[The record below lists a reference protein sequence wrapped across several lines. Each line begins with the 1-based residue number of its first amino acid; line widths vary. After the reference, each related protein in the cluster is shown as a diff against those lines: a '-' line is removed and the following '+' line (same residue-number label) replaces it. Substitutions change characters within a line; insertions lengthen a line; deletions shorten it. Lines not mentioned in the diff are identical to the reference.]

1 MRDVPLSGAQIRRY
15 LGEVARSMGPGG
27 PQHTLILVG
36 GSLLAW
42 HGLRETTLDV
52 DSVRR
57 LDAELSAAAALVAKR
72 NGLAQRWL
80 NSGAQPFAPVTLEES
95 ECEVLAEYPRLKL
108 LGAPWA
114 QIFVM
119 KLYAGREQDREDLAA
134 IWPRTGFTSAGD
146 AARMFRQAYPHAPD
160 DEFLSTYIETVVAQ
174 APDGPQA
181 IEHRCH
187 PAFVTG
193 GRRPGGRRG

>member
-1 MRDVPLSGAQIRRY
+1 MRDVPLSGDQIRRY

-42 HGLRETTLDV
+42 HGLRQTTLDV

-72 NGLAQRWL
+72 HGLPPRWL
-80 NSGAQPFAPVTLEES
+80 NSNAQPFAPVTLKES

-108 LGAPWA
+108 LGAPWS

-134 IWPRTGFTSAGD
+134 IWSRTGFASAD
-146 AARMFRQAYPHAPD
+146 AAARMFREAYPHAPD
-160 DEFLSTYIETVVAQ
+160 DEFLSTYIETAVAQ
-174 APDGPQA
+174 APNGSEA
-181 IEHRCH
+181 I
-187 PAFVTG
+187 
-193 GRRPGGRRG
+193 

>member
-1 MRDVPLSGAQIRRY
+1 LPERALTGAQIRRY
-15 LGEVARSMGPGG
+15 LAEVADTLDPVG

-42 HGLRETTLDV
+42 HGLRSTTIDV
-52 DSVRR
+52 DSVLR
-57 LDAELSAAAALVAKR
+57 LDDELSAAVASVAMRHDLASRWVNSNAL
-72 NGLAQRWL
+72 
-80 NSGAQPFAPVTLEES
+80 PFAPATLVEAD
-95 ECEVLAEYPRLKL
+95 CEVLADHPRLKL
-108 LGAPWA
+108 LGAPWS
-114 QIFVM
+114 QVFVM
-119 KLYAGREQDREDLAA
+119 KLYAGRTRDRRDLPK
-134 IWPRTGFTSAGD
+134 IWPRTGFTSAGY
-146 AARMFRQAYPHAPD
+146 AARMFREAFPHAPD

-193 GRRPGGRRG
+193 WRRPGWRRG

>member
-1 MRDVPLSGAQIRRY
+1 MEPV
-15 LGEVARSMGPGG
+15 G

-72 NGLAQRWL
+72 NGLAPRWL
-80 NSGAQPFAPVTLEES
+80 NSSAQPFAPATLEES

-108 LGAPWA
+108 LGPPWA

-119 KLYAGREQDREDLAA
+119 KLYAGREQDREDLAV
-134 IWPRTGFTSAGD
+134 IWPRTGFASADD
-146 AARMFRQAYPHAPD
+146 AAEMFREAYPHAPD
-160 DEFLSTYIETVVAQ
+160 DEFLSDYIQTVVAEAQ
-174 APDGPQA
+174 
-181 IEHRCH
+181 R
-187 PAFVTG
+187 
-193 GRRPGGRRG
+193 